1 LLIFKFSTSPKL
13 GLEFEVVLR
22 LREVDENVVDLVTFT
37 EELITRYKPLARNGK
52 GALGIANDVDGQ
64 GGSTS
69 R

>member
-1 LLIFKFSTSPKL
+1 
-13 GLEFEVVLR
+13 VVLR
-22 LREVDENVVDLVTFT
+22 LREVDGDVVDLVTFT